1 MGRDTVIHHQIRLAM
16 RPDAPRDKVEEALEM
31 LRRMGREIDAVTY
44 WTVGRD
50 VGGDFDYGAMFAV
63 EDIEGYRAYMHAP
76 LHRRVDEI
84 GLPLVRNMVSHDL
97 TDDEDPATAD
107 RIRQIHAERFAGD
120 PALVTLIEGLG
131 SYEGS
136 SAPGR
141 D

>member
-84 GLPLVRNMVSHDL
+84 GLPLVRHMVSHDL
-97 TDDEDPATAD
+97 TDDEDPATGD

-120 PALVTLIEGLG
+120 PALVALIEGLG

-141 D
+141 G